1 LSYCNIFVIIDTADE
16 FQHNLKE
23 TKMKFFNP
31 ETKTYKL
38 FNAMYNGES
47 VTASQA
53 EKRFGIKN
61 ISAEVSRIRQSGYA
75 VYTNSRKAGNG
86 VQVTEYVIGKPSRKI
101 VAAGYKALALGLV

>member
-1 LSYCNIFVIIDTADE
+1 
-16 FQHNLKE
+16 
-23 TKMKFFNP
+23 MKFFNP

-38 FNAMYNGES
+38 FNALYNGET

-53 EKRFGIKN
+53 QKRFGIKN

-75 VYTNSRKAGNG
+75 VYANKRTAGNG
-86 VQVTEYVIGKPSRKI
+86 VAVTEYVIGKPSRAI